1 MYIYIIY
8 NIYVY
13 LYIYIHIYC
22 YLYIY
27 LYILCYRKLT
37 NGFINKLEIKM
48 HKINANLEKNGFLV
62 AEKKIN
68 NHSGKEVFPA
78 NFVIHLFSVI
88 RE

>member
-8 NIYVY
+8 NIYIY

-37 NGFINKLEIKM
+37 NGFINKLENQ
-48 HKINANLEKNGFLV
+48 NAQN
-62 AEKKIN
+62 
-68 NHSGKEVFPA
+68 
-78 NFVIHLFSVI
+78 
-88 RE
+88 